1 MEEAG
6 IKQLCSKCNI
16 YVGLWLLYN
25 LQGILYSSGGLLS
38 QVLLAIILV
47 WSIFYFFKVNLIQS
61 FPIYIKGL
69 NILLIMFCIYGTFL
83 IISGKQLYISEVG
96 VTNVRNIDYLKSI
109 LISLLPI
116 YPMYYYARRNQF
128 TYKHLYIWFYFFL
141 IVVLLQYFRTQ
152 REMLDMVTADE
163 VTNNSG
169 YLFVSL
175 LPCLVIYRRKR
186 LIQYIFLSISVF
198 FILASVKR
206 GAILIGV
213 LSSIFIIVYNILNS
227 SRKTR
232 FWTLLLSVFILFISW
247 QVVSHM
253 METNDYFHLRM
264 EQTLDGDDSNRSS
277 MYKNLFDVFEKQSSF
292 IQMLFGRGAWGTLTV
307 NMNFAHNDWLEILIN
322 QGLLGILIFLVYW
335 ILFFIESRNDKLS
348 KSSRFCLFLI
358 FFICLSKT
366 IFSMSYSDMN
376 IYIVSVLGLAL
387 ADGFKEIDLQDKM
400 N

>member
-152 REMLDMVTADE
+152 REMLDIVTADE

-186 LIQYIFLSISVF
+186 LIQYIFLS
-198 FILASVKR
+198 KNK
-206 GAILIGV
+206 V
-213 LSSIFIIVYNILNS
+213 LSMCC
-227 SRKTR
+227 
-232 FWTLLLSVFILFISW
+232 
-247 QVVSHM
+247 Q
-253 METNDYFHLRM
+253 
-264 EQTLDGDDSNRSS
+264 
-277 MYKNLFDVFEKQSSF
+277 
-292 IQMLFGRGAWGTLTV
+292 
-307 NMNFAHNDWLEILIN
+307 
-322 QGLLGILIFLVYW
+322 
-335 ILFFIESRNDKLS
+335 
-348 KSSRFCLFLI
+348 
-358 FFICLSKT
+358 
-366 IFSMSYSDMN
+366 
-376 IYIVSVLGLAL
+376 
-387 ADGFKEIDLQDKM
+387 
-400 N
+400 